1 MAALQHLTQRWQGA
15 YFSRL
20 VDRLARSARASG
32 QPLHFVFRT
41 SPSLALKTRDVGS
54 VSVSTIGN
62 VPVCTIDVN
71 FLGLQGVCSPL
82 PTHYTESILFAESPA
97 VLDAFY
103 NYFNQRIIEF
113 SLKVRYSN
121 DMLYRTAH
129 KTNRYT
135 DMVLCASGMQAQ
147 VEESPKQ
154 ARRRIHRLS
163 IGGHQEPKRRGQVG
177 LAQTQVDDGYV
188 GRGQVEELAHIGP
201 VRGCHGQEGVGV
213 PRAGGQDD
221 GLGPEARP
229 IIHGHHPAAGSP
241 FDLSCSAAQLQAL
254 PQSTGQDQWEF
265 AEAPRKRKQTTRW
278 QAGPRQWGT
287 GLVLS
292 CLARFQHPTHNSS
305 SVIGQ
310 IKHPRECA
318 AGA

>member
-121 DMLYRTAH
+121 DMLYRAAH

-154 ARRRIHRLS
+154 AQFVLPYLRYVLGKGPAKSGVCAMVAEHFKVSKAILEEYVPNTYH
-163 IGGHQEPKRRGQVG
+163 IPKPEC
-177 LAQTQVDDGYV
+177 TQLGKH
-188 GRGQVEELAHIGP
+188 AF
-201 VRGCHGQEGVGV
+201 
-213 PRAGGQDD
+213 
-221 GLGPEARP
+221 GLGETAVVGSCVTEYQSRVRLHLWVEKSIQFLPGTQKMRTLRKLLGLYLD
-229 IIHGHHPAAGSP
+229 GHIQADVVLHPAKGVKPVLGKAPLYLGCTVALGVSSP
-241 FDLSCSAAQLQAL
+241 LGCVLQ
-254 PQSTGQDQWEF
+254 G
-265 AEAPRKRKQTTRW
+265 
-278 QAGPRQWGT
+278 
-287 GLVLS
+287 
-292 CLARFQHPTHNSS
+292 
-305 SVIGQ
+305 
-310 IKHPRECA
+310 
-318 AGA
+318 

>member
-121 DMLYRTAH
+121 DMLYPSRRSLCCHICVMCWAKGRLNLGCAPWWPSTL
-129 KTNRYT
+129 RY
-135 DMVLCASGMQAQ
+135 
-147 VEESPKQ
+147 PKP
-154 ARRRIHRLS
+154 S
-163 IGGHQEPKRRGQVG
+163 
-177 LAQTQVDDGYV
+177 
-188 GRGQVEELAHIGP
+188 
-201 VRGCHGQEGVGV
+201 
-213 PRAGGQDD
+213 
-221 GLGPEARP
+221 
-229 IIHGHHPAAGSP
+229 
-241 FDLSCSAAQLQAL
+241 
-254 PQSTGQDQWEF
+254 
-265 AEAPRKRKQTTRW
+265 
-278 QAGPRQWGT
+278 
-287 GLVLS
+287 
-292 CLARFQHPTHNSS
+292 
-305 SVIGQ
+305 
-310 IKHPRECA
+310 
-318 AGA
+318 